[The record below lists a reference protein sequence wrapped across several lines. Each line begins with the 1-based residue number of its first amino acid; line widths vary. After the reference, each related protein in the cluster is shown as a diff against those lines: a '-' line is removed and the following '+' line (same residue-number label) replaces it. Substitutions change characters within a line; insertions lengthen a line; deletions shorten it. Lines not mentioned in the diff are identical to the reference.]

1 MNVGGAGNGRC
12 GDYPGKRIS
21 GLAFRTSA
29 LCHKRTDAPQQTA
42 VILDQFARRR
52 GSSENAD
59 RRSQSNAIFSTKS
72 EFSFPKS
79 NLVVRDNLGP
89 TLCGVLH
96 PSIGVQSAV

>member
-1 MNVGGAGNGRC
+1 MSQLG
-12 GDYPGKRIS
+12 
-21 GLAFRTSA
+21 
-29 LCHKRTDAPQQTA
+29 HKRTHAPQQTA

-52 GSSENAD
+52 GSSDNAD
-59 RRSQSNAIFSTKS
+59 RTSQSNAIFSTKS